1 MSRLLVWD
9 GLAKCIGARDVH
21 ESARA
26 ERGHAVK
33 RAPLVGDEGAVDGPV
48 SSLRPP
54 SRSRL
59 ALRRASD
66 AALAPF
72 VLIAHD
78 DQRRRARLLAMI
90 SLTNIA
96 IAAIGCLQ
104 PGMYARP
111 EVAAVVVPI
120 LLVTAGAYAAAYGL
134 ARYARATASASIIV
148 GMQLLAP
155 ILVANGLGRHDIDA
169 RSTGAWL
176 SLAVLTASATL
187 GSREVVGV
195 GALALLAMVT
205 VMGRVEAPAVTI
217 GEAAF
222 FLGTATLLI
231 FVYVKHRDGLERDR
245 QNVLRTRNGELES
258 LRSTLEVRVGDRTR
272 ELANTASELAKANE
286 ALQSRQALLVQ
297 TEKMAAVGR
306 LTAGIAHELASPLS
320 AILGAVDELRA
331 LAEESERSIGDA
343 SVTDADHRAIVA
355 DLRGATA
362 LARVASERAIKFV
375 RGIRA
380 HTRDPGPRATERFLL
395 DGVVAETVELL
406 GHAARAVSVRVTVE
420 APDGPFEVSAV
431 PSRVNQVVTNL
442 LKNAIDA
449 LGSAPRRAGTKGVV
463 TLRVRRDGTDAVLE
477 IADDGPGIAPE
488 VVPRIFEPLF
498 TTKSYGQGTGLGL
511 SIVKEIVESELHGT
525 ISLQTELGVGTT
537 FVVRFPT
544 HDGAVHGA

>member
-1 MSRLLVWD
+1 
-9 GLAKCIGARDVH
+9 
-21 ESARA
+21 
-26 ERGHAVK
+26 
-33 RAPLVGDEGAVDGPV
+33 
-48 SSLRPP
+48 
-54 SRSRL
+54 
-59 ALRRASD
+59 
-66 AALAPF
+66 
-72 VLIAHD
+72 
-78 DQRRRARLLAMI
+78 LLAII
-90 SLTNIA
+90 SLTNIVLAA
-96 IAAIGCLQ
+96 IACMQ

-111 EVAAVVVPI
+111 ELAVVVVPI

-134 ARYARATASASIIV
+134 ARYARTTASASIVV
-148 GMQLLAP
+148 GTQLLVP
-155 ILVANGLGRHDIDA
+155 ILVANGLSAQDVDA

-187 GSREVVGV
+187 GSREVVAV
-195 GALALLAMVT
+195 GAIALLAMIA
-205 VMGRVEAPAVTI
+205 VMGHLAAPATRI
-217 GEAAF
+217 GEAAL
-222 FLGTATLLI
+222 FLGAATLLI

-245 QNVLRTRNGELES
+245 QNVLRARNDELEG
-258 LRSTLEVRVGDRTR
+258 LRSTLEVRVSDRTR

-286 ALQSRQALLVQ
+286 ALQFRQALLVQ

-331 LAEESERSIGDA
+331 LAEEYERSIGDA

-355 DLRGATA
+355 DLRAATA
-362 LARVASERAIKFV
+362 LARVGSERAIKFV

-380 HTRDPGPRATERFLL
+380 HTRDPGPRATERFFL
-395 DGVVAETVELL
+395 DAVVAETVELL

-420 APDGPFEVSAV
+420 APDGPVEVSAV

-449 LGSAPRRAGTKGVV
+449 LGSAPRRASTKGVV
-463 TLRVRRDGTDAVLE
+463 TLRVRRDGADAVLE

-544 HDGAVHGA
+544 HDGAGHGA